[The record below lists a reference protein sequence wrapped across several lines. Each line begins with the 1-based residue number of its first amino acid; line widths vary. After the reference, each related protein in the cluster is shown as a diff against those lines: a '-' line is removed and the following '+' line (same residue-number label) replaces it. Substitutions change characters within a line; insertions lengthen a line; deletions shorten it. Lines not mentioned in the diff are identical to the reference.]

1 METLGTIILWIV
13 LIPVIIG
20 AGLYLIR
27 SVFAGILCAVVAV
40 SDNEPSN
47 RLGAIG
53 GLIICAIIGI
63 CAFAFA
69 KSDILGNSRIP

>member
-40 SDNEPSN
+40 SDDEPSN
-47 RLGAIG
+47 RLGAECPY
-53 GLIICAIIGI
+53 LLLALLTQRYFL
-63 CAFAFA
+63 A
-69 KSDILGNSRIP
+69 

>member
-1 METLGTIILWIV
+1 METLGTILLWIV

-27 SVFAGILCAVVAV
+27 SVFAGILCTAVAI
-40 SDNEPSN
+40 SDDEPGN

-53 GLIICAIIGI
+53 GLIVCIIIGV
-63 CAFAFA
+63 CAFALLKAIF
-69 KSDILGNSRIP
+69 

>member
-13 LIPVIIG
+13 LIPIIIG

-40 SDNEPSN
+40 ADDEPSN
-47 RLGAIG
+47 KLGAIG
-53 GLIICAIIGI
+53 GLIVCVIISV
-63 CAFAFA
+63 CAFALLKAIF
-69 KSDILGNSRIP
+69 

>member
-40 SDNEPSN
+40 SDEID
-47 RLGAIG
+47 LAQLV
-53 GLIICAIIGI
+53 GL
-63 CAFAFA
+63 
-69 KSDILGNSRIP
+69 

>member
-27 SVFAGILCAVVAV
+27 SVFAGILCAIVAV
-40 SDNEPSN
+40 SDN
-47 RLGAIG
+47 
-53 GLIICAIIGI
+53 
-63 CAFAFA
+63 
-69 KSDILGNSRIP
+69 

>member
-27 SVFAGILCAVVAV
+27 SVFTGILCAVVAV
-40 SDNEPSN
+40 SDDEPSN
-47 RLGAIG
+47 RLGAVD
-53 GLIICAIIGI
+53 GLIVCAIIGI
-63 CAFAFA
+63 CAFV